1 MTVSSNAPHAVSGRS
16 GYQRPPEPH
25 NSLEVVNHHFQQAAE
40 MLGLDERLAFLL
52 RNFDRELRVEIPV
65 ALDNGALAVFTGYR
79 IQHNNARGPYK
90 GGLRYHPTVDQDEV
104 QALASLMTWKTAL
117 VNIPFGGAKGGIA
130 VDPKQ
135 LSNLELERLTRR
147 FLDVIRPI
155 IGVYEDIPAPDVN
168 TNPQIMAWMMDEYS
182 RRHGYTPG
190 IVTGKPVTLG
200 GSLGRTEA
208 TGRGVA
214 IVTREAVGRK
224 GGSLSGKRVVLQG
237 FGNVGSHAAKFL
249 AEMGAII
256 VAISDV
262 GGGKYNPNGLDIEAA
277 LALQARERSL
287 VNLKNCDPVTNDE
300 LFALDCDVLIPAAL
314 ERVITEANC
323 DRIKASLVV
332 EAANAPTTASADIAL
347 GERG

>member
-1 MTVSSNAPHAVSGRS
+1 
-16 GYQRPPEPH
+16 
-25 NSLEVVNHHFQQAAE
+25 
-40 MLGLDERLAFLL
+40 
-52 RNFDRELRVEIPV
+52 
-65 ALDNGALAVFTGYR
+65 
-79 IQHNNARGPYK
+79 GPYK

-347 GERG
+347 GERGVEVIPDILANAGGVTVSYFEWVQNLQQFRWDLDEVNRRLETTMVQAFDAVRHQAEKHNTSLRQAAFVLAVERVAEATKLRGI